1 MPYWWPPVLRA
12 LLLSL
17 LLSISIHHVAIAAP
31 PEPLDPVPHLDCR
44 QTIARIVQHET
55 LYTRSDTIYRFVAEQ
70 AIYDLGTIPC
80 SALTRWRWR
89 IGDYDPVI
97 DPRIDRIVLRVLL
110 DNPRYSYPKC
120 QFVGYPGDL
129 RYWPGRLRV
138 DVTLTA
144 RGYTVIG
151 VNCK

>member
-1 MPYWWPPVLRA
+1 VISRLLLA
-12 LLLSL
+12 LLVTLCATSTAL
-17 LLSISIHHVAIAAP
+17 ASPL
-31 PEPLDPVPHLDCR
+31 EPIDPVPHLDCR

-70 AIYDLGTIPC
+70 VVYDLGTIPC
-80 SALTRWRWR
+80 SALTHWRWK
-89 IGDYDPVI
+89 IGDYYPVI

-110 DNPRYSYPKC
+110 DNPLLNYPKC

-129 RYWPGRLRV
+129 RHWPGRLRV
-138 DVTLTA
+138 DVTLRS